1 MEKLDD
7 MILYMIG
14 ESENDGKGSKF
25 YLVFFISVKI
35 GRN

>member
-14 ESENDGKGSKF
+14 ESESDGKGSKNYNLYF
-25 YLVFFISVKI
+25 NPC
-35 GRN
+35 R